1 MAKSDAIAMRAE
13 SIASISPSSVH
24 PEYAA
29 GVILQHRDVGGA
41 GAQHVKV
48 IAMQEEPEF
57 RPPKLMKRSGAATHE
72 WGVWE
77 SRNWR
82 LTSFQLISRSSET
95 LLQGMDVESNRGH
108 TMSSSSL

>member
-1 MAKSDAIAMRAE
+1 MRAE

-29 GVILQHRDVGGA
+29 GVILQNRDVGGA

-57 RPPKLMKRSGAATHE
+57 RPPPNL
-72 WGVWE
+72 
-77 SRNWR
+77 
-82 LTSFQLISRSSET
+82 
-95 LLQGMDVESNRGH
+95 
-108 TMSSSSL
+108 

>member
-1 MAKSDAIAMRAE
+1 MRAE

-29 GVILQHRDVGGA
+29 GVILQNRDVGGA

-57 RPPKLMKRSGAATHE
+57 RPPQTYEKVRCS
-72 WGVWE
+72 
-77 SRNWR
+77 
-82 LTSFQLISRSSET
+82 
-95 LLQGMDVESNRGH
+95 H
-108 TMSSSSL
+108 TRVGRVGEQELEAH